1 MDILEIILFL
11 TFSFM
16 LYRTIS
22 ATVNTMNQNN
32 PPEEANGTNG
42 INEANGT
49 NEVNSPIVEDMQ
61 NTEEDLYWNKQS
73 GEVFNDEFFNFKN
86 RINNNSKCKYIP
98 DNKTQENQKLSDIYD
113 NLTKYE

>member
-22 ATVNTMNQNN
+22 ATVNIMNQNN
-32 PPEEANGTNG
+32 PLDEDRET
-42 INEANGT
+42 NEAND
-49 NEVNSPIVEDMQ
+49 SIVEGMK

-86 RINNNSKCKYIP
+86 RINNNSKCKYVQK
-98 DNKTQENQKLSDIYD
+98 NKTQENQKLSDIYD

>member
-22 ATVNTMNQNN
+22 STVNTINQDSLTD
-32 PPEEANGTNG
+32 EEVTQP
-42 INEANGT
+42 
-49 NEVNSPIVEDMQ
+49 VNSTVEGMR

-86 RINNNSKCKYIP
+86 RINNNSKCKYVQK
-98 DNKTQENQKLSDIYD
+98 NKTQENQKLSDIYD

>member
-22 ATVNTMNQNN
+22 ATVNIMNQNN

-42 INEANGT
+42 INE
-49 NEVNSPIVEDMQ
+49 VNSPIIEDMQ

-86 RINNNSKCKYIP
+86 RINNNSKCKYIQ